1 MAMSTGESG
10 VTIGKQLT
18 SDHPLNPAR
27 TSVGSPKNPRNW
39 THSRRIKNT
48 FIISLTGFLAT
59 LASSILVAAASILR
73 QEFGKSREVV
83 TLTTS
88 IYVAG
93 LGCGPFLFAP
103 ISELYG
109 RQVAYSSS
117 MILFT
122 ILNLVLCFAPSFSS
136 ILVLRLFSGIF
147 GSSGPSLG
155 VATLSDLFAPK
166 GRGKPLSYY
175 ALGPMAGPT
184 LGSVIGTY
192 LVLVDW
198 RWCFRLLAILVG
210 INTLAIIFLMDET
223 YAPVLRKVLEEEDG
237 VAISRSA
244 RLRQLFRPK
253 PEAKAIMIRT
263 FTRPPRMLVNPACGL
278 FVVYYAYVYSII
290 YVFLVSLP
298 LLYERHDPP
307 DALFTYN
314 WKPTITGLSYLGLG
328 CGFFSSAF
336 TAASLQDRIYVY
348 CSRRY
353 KNDGQ
358 PEYRLCITQV
368 SDDLSIALA
377 FRTDLDRSNSQ
388 VGMVIFPIGLL
399 IWGWTAQAQTHWIG
413 PIIGSFILAYGLM
426 LCFNSIQ
433 IWIVDAFSPYSA
445 AAMAGAT
452 IVRSVSG
459 AILPIFSDS
468 LFINLG
474 YGWGGTLLALVSL
487 PAVPAPFVLFMYGQR
502 LRERYKFQ
510 P

>member
-1 MAMSTGESG
+1 MKEYEAFGDAEKALSSPSSTPSTRPLEDAPPQ
-10 VTIGKQLT
+10 VTPSAT
-18 SDHPLNPAR
+18 AA
-27 TSVGSPKNPRNW
+27 VGSSSKAVSGTAAAPAPRFTSLTGWISHASRHEPPRITITDQEWERRCVWRIYVLCMVITENPRNW
-39 THSRRIKNT
+39 TQSRRVKNT
-48 FIISLTGFLAT
+48 VIISLTGFLTT
-59 LASSILVAAASILR
+59 LASSILVASSSILR
-73 QEFGKSREVV
+73 EQFGKSREVV

-109 RQVAYSSS
+109 RQIAYSSS

-136 ILVLRLFSGIF
+136 ILVLRLLTGIF

-166 GRGKPLSYY
+166 ERGKPLSYY

-184 LGSVIGTY
+184 LGGVMGSY
-192 LVLVDW
+192 LALVDASPMFPELW

-210 INTLAIIFLMDET
+210 LNTLAIIFLMDET
-223 YAPVLRKVLEEEDG
+223 YAPVLRKTLEEEDG
-237 VAISRSA
+237 VAISRPA

-298 LLYERHDPP
+298 LLYSRHNPP

-336 TAASLQDRIYVY
+336 TAASLQDRIYGY

-358 PEYRLCITQV
+358 PEYRLCITQ
-368 SDDLSIALA
+368 
-377 FRTDLDRSNSQ
+377 F
-388 VGMVIFPIGLL
+388 GMIIFPIGLL
-399 IWGWTAQAQTHWIG
+399 IWGWTAQAQTHWMG
-413 PIIGSFILAYGLM
+413 PITGSFILAYGLM

-433 IWIVDAFSPYSA
+433 NWIVDAF
-445 AAMAGAT
+445 
-452 IVRSVSG
+452 VST
-459 AILPIFSDS
+459 AYYD
-468 LFINLG
+468 
-474 YGWGGTLLALVSL
+474 
-487 PAVPAPFVLFMYGQR
+487 
-502 LRERYKFQ
+502 KD
-510 P
+510 